1 MKRFFTLLVAVAMIA
16 GTATAQHRHDGRGH
30 GHNRGQGRTE
40 YYCASAEQM
49 HMVMRV
55 LDNQSFDDKRLEV
68 AELCVVLG
76 EFCVDDLARMAE
88 KFSFDDNRLK
98 FLQIAYPYCVD
109 PENYYYLRRTFTFDS
124 NFDKLMETVQPG
136 FRRR

>member
-1 MKRFFTLLVAVAMIA
+1 MKRFFTLFVAVAMIA

-30 GHNRGQGRTE
+30 NRGHGRTE

-76 EFCVDDLARMAE
+76 EFCVDDLARMAGV
-88 KFSFDDNRLK
+88 FSFDDSRLT
-98 FLQIAYPYCVD
+98 FLTFAYNYCED
-109 PENYYYLRRTFTFDS
+109 PQNYYALRDVFSFRS
-124 NFDKLMETVQPG
+124 NFDTLMETVHPG
-136 FRRR
+136 YRH